1 MKKFDISTLVLT
13 QICDVYSYT
22 LEEETRAHATTAHS
36 AIILRA
42 EGESIYRVADKAYT
56 ASAETLVFLPAGT
69 EYRMEVVREGACTV
83 IEFDCA
89 ESSSSLPVCECYT
102 DSEGDMV
109 ATAKNLLLYWK
120 LQGPAY
126 RAKCMSE
133 LYSLLTQI
141 STLSAEANSLVG
153 KYGLIHKSVKY
164 IERNY
169 RREDLYTPMLAKMS
183 GIGETYYR
191 SIFQAVFHMPPAR
204 YIQKYRVDKAKELL
218 VATNDSMEQI
228 ARATGFAGASYF
240 CKVFKSVTGMTP
252 SEFADKSRRLG

>member
-1 MKKFDISTLVLT
+1 MKHFDISELLIS

-36 AIILRA
+36 VLVLRGA
-42 EGESIYRVADKAYT
+42 GESTYRVGGKTYT

-69 EYRMEVVREGACTV
+69 EYDMEVMQEGACTV
-83 IEFDCA
+83 IEFDVA
-89 ESSSSLPVCECYT
+89 DTAVLPVCELYV
-102 DSEGDMV
+102 DGEGEML

-141 STLSAEANSLVG
+141 STLAAEANSLVG

-191 SIFQAVFHMPPAR
+191 SIFLAVFHMPPAR

-228 ARATGFAGASYF
+228 AKATGFAGASYF
-240 CKVFKSVTGMTP
+240 CKVFKSMTGMTP
-252 SEFADKSRRLG
+252 TEFAEKSRRLG

>member
-1 MKKFDISTLVLT
+1 MKAFDISALSVKA
-13 QICDVYSYT
+13 ICDVYSHT
-22 LEEETRAHATTAHS
+22 LEEETKAKSVTEHCVL
-36 AIILRA
+36 ILKQ
-42 EGESIYRVADKAYT
+42 EGESSYRVGKNILT
-56 ASAETLVFLPAGT
+56 ASAESLVFLPAGT
-69 EYRMEVVREGACTV
+69 EYEMEIVDEGACMI
-83 IEFDCA
+83 IEFDVHA
-89 ESSSSLPVCECYT
+89 EEASLPAREFYT
-102 DSEGDMV
+102 DADGEMQ

-126 RAKCMSE
+126 RAKCQSE
-133 LYSLLTQI
+133 LYALI
-141 STLSAEANSLVG
+141 TLIATLDAEADSLVG

-169 RREDLYTPMLAKMS
+169 RREDLYTPMLAEMS

-191 SIFQAVFHMPPAR
+191 SIFQAVFHVPPAR

-218 VATNDSMEQI
+218 VADKGSMEQI

-252 SEFADKSRRLG
+252 SEFAEKSRCLG

>member
-1 MKKFDISTLVLT
+1 MKKFDVSTLTLT
-13 QICDVYSYT
+13 RICDVFSYT
-22 LEEETRAHATTAHS
+22 LEEETRAHATTAH
-36 AIILRA
+36 AALILRG
-42 EGESIYRVADKAYT
+42 EGKSTYTVGGKTYT
-56 ASAETLVFLPAGT
+56 ASPETLVFLPAGT
-69 EYRMEVVREGACTV
+69 EYNMEVEREGACTAIAFDV
-83 IEFDCA
+83 AEREVPTCEF
-89 ESSSSLPVCECYT
+89 YT
-102 DSEGDMV
+102 DDDGEML

-120 LQGPAY
+120 LRGPAY

-133 LYSLLTQI
+133 LYGLLTQI
-141 STLSAEANSLVG
+141 STLAAEADSLVG

-169 RREDLYTPMLAKMS
+169 RREDLYTPDLAAMS

-218 VATNDSMEQI
+218 VASNASMEQI
-228 ARATGFAGASYF
+228 AKATGFAGASYF

-252 SEFADKSRRLG
+252 TEFAEKSRRLG

>member
-1 MKKFDISTLVLT
+1 MKVM
-13 QICDVYSYT
+13 Q
-22 LEEETRAHATTAHS
+22 
-36 AIILRA
+36 
-42 EGESIYRVADKAYT
+42 
-56 ASAETLVFLPAGT
+56 
-69 EYRMEVVREGACTV
+69 EGACTV
-83 IEFDCA
+83 IEFDVADGATPLCA
-89 ESSSSLPVCECYT
+89 CELYT
-102 DSEGDMV
+102 DGEGEML

-141 STLSAEANSLVG
+141 STLAAEANSLVG

-191 SIFQAVFHMPPAR
+191 SIFLAVFHMPPAR

-252 SEFADKSRRLG
+252 SEFTEKSRRLG

>member
-1 MKKFDISTLVLT
+1 MKQFDISTLVVT
-13 QICDVYSYT
+13 KICDVYGYT
-22 LEEETRAHATTAHS
+22 LEEETRARATTAH
-36 AIILRA
+36 AALILRA
-42 EGESIYRVADKAYT
+42 DGESTYRVGNKTYT
-56 ASAETLVFLPAGT
+56 ASADTLVFLPAGT
-69 EYRMEVVREGACTV
+69 EYAMEIVREGACTV
-83 IEFDCA
+83 IELDVA
-89 ESSSSLPVCECYT
+89 ATEQPLPVCEYYT
-102 DSEGDMV
+102 DGEGEM
-109 ATAKNLLLYWK
+109 AAMAKNLLLYWK

-133 LYSLLTQI
+133 LYALLTQI
-141 STLSAEANSLVG
+141 STIAAEANSLVG

-169 RREDLYTPMLAKMS
+169 RREDLYTPALAAMS

-218 VATNDSMEQI
+218 VASDASMEQI
-228 ARATGFAGASYF
+228 AKATGFAGASYF

-252 SEFADKSRRLG
+252 SEFIEKSRRLG